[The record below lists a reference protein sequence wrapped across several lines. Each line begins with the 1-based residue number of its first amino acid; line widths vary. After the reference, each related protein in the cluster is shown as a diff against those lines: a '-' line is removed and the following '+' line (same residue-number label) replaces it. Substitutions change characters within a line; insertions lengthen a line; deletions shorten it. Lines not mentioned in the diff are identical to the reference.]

1 MSSSV
6 DPLDLIICIE
16 KYIERK
22 INKAINDYKV
32 KPSRE
37 NCTLFYNDL
46 VKCIDTNTNTNTNE
60 NQNYKKGTLWNNIDN
75 PNYFDF
81 TKCPQY
87 KNLNKFKQ
95 IQTVK
100 YNINEIYR
108 PNNKF
113 YEIRF
118 ENGNLEINLLE

>member
-6 DPLDLIICIE
+6 DPFDLIICIE
-16 KYIERK
+16 KYVERK

-37 NCTLFYNDL
+37 NCILFYNDL
-46 VKCIDTNTNTNTNE
+46 VKCIDTNTNTNE
-60 NQNYKKGTLWNNIDN
+60 NKNYIKGTLCNNIN
-75 PNYFDF
+75 EPNYFDF

-100 YNINEIYR
+100 YNINEIYK

-118 ENGNLEINLLE
+118 EKGNLEINLLE